1 MGIENIG
8 ILKPFSEPDYT
19 EAALEYRGIFHKQAL
34 AYTISL
40 SIVI

>member
-19 EAALEYRGIFHKQAL
+19 EEALKYRGLFL
-34 AYTISL
+34 CRL
-40 SIVI
+40 